1 MEESD
6 EEVLL
11 EWTGASWFKP
21 TLAREVESE
30 RSRVRL
36 LLERTKS
43 LFPEPTE
50 RLLEPRVVRQM
61 PSYCR
66 KAFYTIEVLADFE
79 PSP

>member
-6 EEVLL
+6 EEALL

-21 TLAREVESE
+21 SLKKESE

-36 LLERTKS
+36 LLERTRW

-50 RLLEPRVVRQM
+50 QVLEPFTVRQM
-61 PSYCR
+61 PSDR

-79 PSP
+79 ASP